1 MIIEDKKI
9 IYLHT
14 RKCGGSSIIKS
25 FGNDVTDWDRY
36 NCGTLSKGIMP
47 DGKCYGDWHDSLMDD
62 FFIFTSVRN
71 PWDKMV
77 SAYFYSGK
85 GMQIH
90 GRVMGFKEFI
100 NNLPRKEDN
109 FTWWIHATANLSDYL
124 YTESGHLAAHKV
136 LRFEKLTEDYNN
148 LMSELDYSYKLPH
161 VNKSNR
167 PKGYKDIYTE
177 ETKGMVA
184 KIFEKDIDNFKYT
197 F

>member
-25 FGNDVTDWDRY
+25 FGKDVTNWDMY

-47 DGKCYGDWHDSLMDD
+47 DGKYYGDWDDSLMQEY
-62 FFIFTSVRN
+62 FIFTSVRN

-90 GRVMGFKEFI
+90 GRSMGFKEFI
-100 NNLPRKEDN
+100 ENLPAKHEN

-124 YTESGHLAAHKV
+124 YASDGQLAAHKV
-136 LRFEKLTEDYNN
+136 LRFERLAQDYND
-148 LMSELDYSYKLPH
+148 LMKELGYSYNLPH

-167 PKGYKDIYTE
+167 PDDYKGMYND
-177 ETKGMVA
+177 ETKKMIA
-184 KIFEKDIDNFKYT
+184 NLFEADIDNFKYT